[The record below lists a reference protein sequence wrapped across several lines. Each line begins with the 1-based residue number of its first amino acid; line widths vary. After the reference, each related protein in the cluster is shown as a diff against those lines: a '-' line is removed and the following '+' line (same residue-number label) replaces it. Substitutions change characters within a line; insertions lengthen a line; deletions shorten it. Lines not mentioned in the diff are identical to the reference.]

1 MKNDRIAMY
10 KFLSIGFTYPEEGF
24 CDILDKSA
32 SLIEKSYSALNKNG
46 YRITGIRNFKKS
58 LKELSNKTK
67 NELQGTY
74 TSLFVSNYPSVPL
87 HPYESYYKE
96 GLLVSES
103 SNELNQIY
111 SDCGLE
117 TFDNKEFPDLVTF
130 ELEFAAFLIEHTEG
144 CLPVF
149 DKFFIGHLFSWI
161 FDFLDDLYRFSETPL
176 FYKSL
181 SSISK
186 SFLLKE
192 KKIIEM
198 DLL

>member
-10 KFLSIGFTYPEEGF
+10 KFLSIGFTYPQEGF
-24 CDILDKSA
+24 CDILDRSV
-32 SLIEKSYSALNKNG
+32 SLIEKNYSALNKKG
-46 YRITGIRNFKKS
+46 YHISGIRNFKKG
-58 LKELSNKTK
+58 LKELNGKAK
-67 NELQGTY
+67 DELQGVY
-74 TSLFVSNYPSVPL
+74 TSLFISNYPSVPL

-117 TFDNKEFPDLVTF
+117 IFDDKEFPDFITF
-130 ELEFAAFLIEHTEG
+130 ELEFAAFLVENAEG
-144 CLPVF
+144 CMPVF
-149 DKFFIGHLFSWI
+149 DKFFIEHLFSWI
-161 FDFLDDLYRFSETPL
+161 FDFLDDLYKFDETPL

-181 SSISK
+181 SSICK

-192 KKIIEM
+192 KKIIGK
-198 DLL
+198 D